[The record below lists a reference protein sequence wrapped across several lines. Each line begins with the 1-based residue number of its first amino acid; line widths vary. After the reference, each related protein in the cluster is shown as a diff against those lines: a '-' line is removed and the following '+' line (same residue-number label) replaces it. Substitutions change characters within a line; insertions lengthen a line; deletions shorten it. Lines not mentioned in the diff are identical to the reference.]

1 MSVLLAGCR
10 LFRRSPFN
18 LFHRE
23 VCERDVRFIPGGEPV
38 DTLM

>member
-1 MSVLLAGCR
+1 MTTLLAVFR
-10 LFRRSPFN
+10 LFGQSPFN

-23 VCERDVRFIPGGEPV
+23 VCERHVRFIPGWEPV